1 MTATISSIHCRTER
15 LDVSAELA
23 QPVKNRATT
32 HGTAPSGYQR
42 RACPADCVSDPEIAL
57 LVSHALEC
65 ALMALGEANPLTALG
80 EANPETF
87 IHLRAY
93 DMRME
98 MRKAFEAL
106 PQAQATDPRVVKE
119 YRKSI
124 TFQKVSLDLALSIA
138 RAIERYAKVLD
149 REASA

>member
-1 MTATISSIHCRTER
+1 MTATILSIHRRTET
-15 LDVSAELA
+15 LGVSAELV

-32 HGTAPSGYQR
+32 HGTAPSDYQR
-42 RACPADCVSDPEIAL
+42 RACSADCVSDPEIAL
-57 LVSHALEC
+57 LVSHALES

-80 EANPETF
+80 EENPEAF

-93 DMRME
+93 DVRRE

-119 YRKSI
+119 YRRSI
-124 TFQKVSLDLALSIA
+124 TFQDVTLDLALSIA

-149 REASA
+149 QEASA